1 MSPAFSACRAC
12 VPLLLVLGACS
23 PSYVRHTAQVRA
35 LAEAERY
42 PEALQELDAAAG
54 REPLD
59 RLLVLTDR
67 GALLHRAGAWEQSTR
82 ALREAAQ
89 LADERE
95 TVRLSEELFGSAPWR
110 MGTLERQALH
120 TLNALNALQSRRLE
134 EAAVEARLT
143 DGLRLRQHLETRH
156 RRKLEQNLTLVPFDE
171 DFRAY
176 LERPAIGLYVSGLAH
191 ELAGNEDS
199 AFIDY
204 LEAWRVTRLAPPGAP
219 SHLTHLVPKLVA
231 EARRLNRPEL
241 PELERLL
248 PATQVPTVPD
258 PGELVV
264 VVEAGFI
271 PERCVLPRAG
281 GAVWSVCARRWSHA
295 KARIEVAGQSQV
307 AETVTSLENLLL
319 RRGALGALTD
329 TEREASLAM
338 DLGAAVS
345 YLLLPPVGG
354 ALIIRRVSESHNRMA
369 QGWLSL
375 PAEFQLV
382 RLPLPKGRQVV
393 RVLGG
398 TREQVHEVDIRAGG
412 PTVLVVQL
420 D

>member
-1 MSPAFSACRAC
+1 
-12 VPLLLVLGACS
+12 
-23 PSYVRHTAQVRA
+23 VRHTAQVRA

-95 TVRLSEELFGSAPWR
+95 TVRLSEDLFGSAPWR

-219 SHLTHLVPKLVA
+219 
-231 EARRLNRPEL
+231 
-241 PELERLL
+241 
-248 PATQVPTVPD
+248 
-258 PGELVV
+258 
-264 VVEAGFI
+264 
-271 PERCVLPRAG
+271 
-281 GAVWSVCARRWSHA
+281 
-295 KARIEVAGQSQV
+295 
-307 AETVTSLENLLL
+307 
-319 RRGALGALTD
+319 
-329 TEREASLAM
+329 
-338 DLGAAVS
+338 
-345 YLLLPPVGG
+345 
-354 ALIIRRVSESHNRMA
+354 
-369 QGWLSL
+369 
-375 PAEFQLV
+375 
-382 RLPLPKGRQVV
+382 
-393 RVLGG
+393 
-398 TREQVHEVDIRAGG
+398 
-412 PTVLVVQL
+412 
-420 D
+420 